1 MVVVVEV
8 VVVIG
13 VVTFYLYI
21 EKLRGAQTV
30 RKNTIFSFARA
41 TNTRRVRRRSQFS
54 SSRFSG
60 VSAHTPLCV
69 LFSCICMYIYTHRM
83 YERLGFLLDAI
94 FYLHY
99 FRINIYKARK
109 CKKKTGYDTC
119 YLLPPTF
126 SHIIYYMLHNIY
138 LRYAMVLSSLYF
150 IRGLVRFAIY
160 SLKH

>member
-1 MVVVVEV
+1 MCYSSSSKGSSRLVVVVVVVEV

-109 CKKKTGYDTC
+109 CKKKRGTIRVICCHQRFRILYIIC
-119 YLLPPTF
+119 F
-126 SHIIYYMLHNIY
+126 IIYT
-138 LRYAMVLSSLYF
+138 
-150 IRGLVRFAIY
+150 
-160 SLKH
+160 